1 MKGNNPLRTLFDRT
15 QGVTASRQKPLFKPE
30 LEGEVVLVY
39 LRTVSPASVMQCLL
53 PPFLGGV
60 CYIFDH
66 AEPMKTQLPIL
77 LEEMEK
83 LRSVIKEVSLSIDQ
97 SGECSEDLFVSCG
110 ESIFRMEKLMTRAS
124 ALLTQL
130 SGDTKLVEC
139 LLRKERVD
147 ASGELRESRSNLT
160 KLIRSKLEA
169 HDADACEYL
178 LIGESKKSSEST
190 QLDNDMRCVGHRV

>member
-1 MKGNNPLRTLFDRT
+1 MQGNNPLRTLFDRT

-30 LEGEVVLVY
+30 LEGEVVLDY

-66 AEPMKTQLPIL
+66 AEPMKMQLPIL

-97 SGECSEDLFVSCG
+97 SGECPEDLFVSCG
-110 ESIFRMEKLMTRAS
+110 DAIFRTEKLMTKAS

-130 SGDTKLVEC
+130 NGDTKLVEC
-139 LLRKERVD
+139 LLRKEMVD
-147 ASGELRESRSNLT
+147 ASGELNESRSNLT
-160 KLIRSKLEA
+160 KLIRKKLDS
-169 HDADACEYL
+169 HDADSCEYVL
-178 LIGESKKSSEST
+178 MGESRKSAEST
-190 QLDNDMRCVGHRV
+190 QMDNEMRCVGHRV